1 MQEKDFLDLSQKR
14 LASDLWVKITKNKKI
29 PLKSRKREYVIYRH
43 SFLVALRK
51 YSTMSLDA
59 IGKILGKDH
68 ATVIHAC
75 KQHEM
80 NYKFDRDYKAVYY
93 QVDDIVAKTMLP
105 HSLLE
110 EHTYDEFMER
120 NKAVRERLMK
130 LASRN
135 RELIAENSRLALEN
149 ESLKKQSKQVNSE
162 ISALKTKISGVAW

>member
-14 LASDLWVKITKNKKI
+14 LASDLWVKITKQKEI

-135 RELIAENSRLALEN
+135 RELIAENSRLELEN
-149 ESLKKQSKQVNSE
+149 ESLKKQSRQVNSE